1 MMKVFIKGF
10 LLGFLTYCAAT
21 WAYTFA
27 QILIHGSITYVEPN
41 IPVLITDLIVAI
53 LVTIGG
59 IILILERR

>member
-1 MMKVFIKGF
+1 MKVFIKGF

-27 QILIHGSITYVEPN
+27 QILIHGSITYIEPN
-41 IPVLITDLIVAI
+41 IPVLITELTVAI

-59 IILILERR
+59 IILIIRSK